1 MTRGLWLAIGM
12 LLMLAGC
19 RQPTSFSA
27 AVEGE
32 LIDEGPLSVDAAG
45 GGVDVPVDPLEISVR
60 LVAATDVVVASDWDF
75 VAESGSE
82 DVVATLDCQAPNTE
96 GLCDPPRT
104 SLELRAGEVRP
115 VDLLVQSEDGG
126 ELPIGDYVL
135 ESDVRVRLNGAP
147 DGEDTVPMR
156 LRLSIRIRE
165 YGGVVDFAA
174 SL

>member
-12 LLMLAGC
+12 LVMLAGC
-19 RQPTSFSA
+19 RQPMSFSA

-32 LIDEGPLSVDAAG
+32 LVGEGPLSVEAAG
-45 GGVDVPVDPLEISVR
+45 GGVDVPVAPLAISVR

-75 VAESGSE
+75 VAESGPE

-96 GLCDPPRT
+96 GPCDAPRT
-104 SLELRAGEVRP
+104 ALELHAREVRT
-115 VDLLVQSEDGG
+115 VDLLVGGEDGG
-126 ELPIGDYVL
+126 ELPTGDYVL

-147 DGEDTVPMR
+147 DGDDTEPMR

-165 YGGVVDFAA
+165 YGGVVDVAG